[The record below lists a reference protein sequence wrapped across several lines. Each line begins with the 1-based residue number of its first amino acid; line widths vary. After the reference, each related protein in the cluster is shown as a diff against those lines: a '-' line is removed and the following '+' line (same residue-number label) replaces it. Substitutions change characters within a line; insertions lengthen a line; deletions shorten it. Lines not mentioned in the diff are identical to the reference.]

1 MNRRDALRMLTAGTV
16 LPALTPELFAFY
28 RQAHPDASY
37 SLRTLSPHQ
46 NDTVVAM
53 IDQILPATDTPG
65 AKAVRVNEFFDV
77 ILTEWANDDERRHFL
92 DSLADVDKQSNALF
106 GKDFA
111 AASPAQQL
119 VLLRSMDEAS
129 AVVRSQRKDRPPF
142 WEPEGRD
149 TQMQGDFFTV
159 FKSMTLHGYYT
170 SEIGFTQE
178 LKLQVIPGTQH
189 GCMPLGPGLGDP
201 DA

>member
-1 MNRRDALRMLTAGTV
+1 MLTAGAV

-28 RQAHPDASY
+28 RQAHPNASY

-53 IDQILPATDTPG
+53 IDQILPATNTPG
-65 AKAVRVNEFFDV
+65 AKAAHVNEFIDV
-77 ILTEWANDDERRHFL
+77 ILTEWATDEERRNFL
-92 DSLADVDKQSNALF
+92 DGLADVDKQSNTLF

-111 AASPAQQL
+111 SASAAQQL
-119 VLLRSMDEAS
+119 VLLRSMDAAS
-129 AVVRSQRKDRPPF
+129 AVARLERSERKEGPPF

-159 FKSMTLHGYYT
+159 FKNMTVHGYYT
-170 SEIGFTQE
+170 SEIGFKQE
-178 LKLQVIPGTQH
+178 LKLAIIPGAQH
-189 GCMPLGPGLGDP
+189 GCAPLGPGLGE
-201 DA
+201 A